1 MDFKARFAGKT
12 SKITKEG
19 DINANKAGFDEIHKN
34 LPAARVSSIHKNDRN
49 SVSGQAHQSNNLNN
63 MNLTSNSKFSYK
75 GSERS
80 SHQKIQSQPIAKLN
94 PS

>member
-12 SKITKEG
+12 SKISKDG
-19 DINANKAGFDEIHKN
+19 DINSNKAGFDEVNSN

-49 SVSGQAHQSNNLNN
+49 SISGQGQTNNLNN

-80 SHQKIQSQPIAKLN
+80 SHQKIQSQPITKLN